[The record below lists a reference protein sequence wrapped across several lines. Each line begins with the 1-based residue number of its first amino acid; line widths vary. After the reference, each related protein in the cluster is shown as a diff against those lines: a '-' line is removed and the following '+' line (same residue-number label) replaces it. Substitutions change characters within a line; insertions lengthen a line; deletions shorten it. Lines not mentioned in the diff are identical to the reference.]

1 MKKLSLPHP
10 VEEIKGSYFNIY
22 EGKTIIFGL
31 TSSAAVYK
39 SIDVMRELIRR
50 NARVIAVMSEEA
62 TKLISPLLIEWA
74 TGESV
79 FTEFGGEVGHISLG
93 RIASSMIICP
103 ATANTIAKIAAG
115 IGDTP
120 VTLAALSILGFNK
133 PLIIVPAMHYSLWSS
148 PTFRDSLNELMNYS
162 NVVMVPPNIKEGKA
176 KIAKVEDIVAAAEA
190 ATLRGKD
197 LDGFRILVTAGP
209 SREYLD
215 GVRFL
220 SNPSTGKM
228 GIAIAREAYFRGA
241 NVTLI
246 HGPVTTSI
254 PHYIRTISVM
264 SAEDMLKAVL
274 NEIKTHKYDAIIM
287 AAAPTDF
294 KFEDNIEGKLDSSR
308 GINVTLIPNPKIS
321 LEIRK
326 YFKGLIVG
334 FSAEYVKGN
343 KKLLKELALK
353 KLYERGFDLVIA
365 NDISRRDIGF
375 ASDFNEVL
383 IISEEGVIEIPKAPK
398 SVIARAILDR
408 VKVMLHN

>member
-1 MKKLSLPHP
+1 MKKLGLPHP
-10 VEEIKGSYFNIY
+10 VEEIRGSYFNIY
-22 EGKTIIFGL
+22 EGRIIIFGL
-31 TSSAAVYK
+31 TSSAAIYK

-50 NARVIAVMSEEA
+50 NAKVIAVMSEEA
-62 TKLISPLLIEWA
+62 TKLISPSLIEWA
-74 TGESV
+74 TGEGV

-93 RIASSMIICP
+93 RITSSMVVCP

-120 VTLAALSILGFNK
+120 VTLTALSILGLNK

-148 PTFRDSLNELMNYS
+148 PTFRDSLNKLMRYS
-162 NVVMVPPNIKEGKA
+162 NVVVVPPNIREGKA
-176 KIAKVEDIVAAAEA
+176 KIANVEDIVAAVEA

-197 LDGFRILVTAGP
+197 LDGLRILVTAGP

-246 HGPVTTSI
+246 HGPVTTPI
-254 PHYIRTISVM
+254 PYYIRTISVM
-264 SAEDMLKAVL
+264 SAEDMLRAVL

-294 KFEDNIEGKLDSSR
+294 KFKDIIEGKLDSSR

-321 LEIRK
+321 VEVRK

-334 FSAEYVKGN
+334 FSAEYVKGD
-343 KKLLKELALK
+343 KKLLKELALR
-353 KLYERGFDLVIA
+353 KLHERGFDLVVA
-365 NDISRRDIGF
+365 NDVSRSDVGF

-383 IISEEGVIEIPKAPK
+383 ILSEREVVEVPKAPK
-398 SVIARAILDR
+398 SVIARTILDK